1 MSIAR
6 FTVPVACIAACLCL
20 ALEASAADRRETRV
34 VQPFK
39 AIGVSAPVRVELTQ
53 GDAQSVVVEGDEEAL
68 AQLET
73 IVENDALK
81 LRQKTRE
88 RVPKMDKVKAYV
100 IARSIESLSVSGSG
114 DIRSPA
120 LRASGLE
127 LSISGSGDVRI
138 AQLTASR
145 LDVSVSGSGDMHV
158 AGTADSMSASISG
171 SGDVKAAK
179 LQVADV
185 SISIA
190 GSGAATLWARDK
202 LSARIAGSG
211 DLRYYGDPTLHKS
224 IVGSGSVKRV
234 GATPS

>member
-6 FTVPVACIAACLCL
+6 FACIAACLSLVL
-20 ALEASAADRRETRV
+20 AATAADRRETRTLAS
-34 VQPFK
+34 FK
-39 AIGVSAPVRVELTQ
+39 SIGVSAPIRVELTQ
-53 GDAQSVVVEGDEEAL
+53 GDAESVVVEGDEEAL

-73 IVENDALK
+73 LVENGALK
-81 LRQKTRE
+81 FRQKTRE
-88 RVPKMDKVKAYV
+88 RVPRMDKVKAYV
-100 IARSIESLSVSGSG
+100 TARTIESLSVSGSG

-120 LRASGLE
+120 IRATGLE
-127 LSISGSGDVRI
+127 LSVSGSGDVRI
-138 AQLTASR
+138 AQLTASK
-145 LDVSVSGSGDMHV
+145 LDLSVSGSGDVHV

-171 SGDVKAAK
+171 SGDVRAAK
-179 LQVADV
+179 LQVADASV
-185 SISIA
+185 SIA

-211 DLRYYGDPTLHKS
+211 DLRYYGDPALRTS

>member
-1 MSIAR
+1 M
-6 FTVPVACIAACLCL
+6 AACLCL
-20 ALEASAADRRETRV
+20 AVAASAADRREARTV
-34 VQPFK
+34 ASFK
-39 AIGVSAPVRVELTQ
+39 AIGVSAPIRVELTQ
-53 GDAQSVVVEGDEEAL
+53 GDADSLVVEGDEEAL

-73 IVENDALK
+73 IVENGSLK
-81 LRQKTRE
+81 MRQKTRE

-100 IARSIESLSVSGSG
+100 TARSIESLSVSGSG

-120 LRASGLE
+120 LRAAGLE

-138 AQLTASR
+138 AQLTASK
-145 LDVSVSGSGDMHV
+145 LDLSVTGSGDVHV

-171 SGDVKAAK
+171 SGDVKAAR

-211 DLRYYGDPTLHKS
+211 DLRYYGDPALRTS